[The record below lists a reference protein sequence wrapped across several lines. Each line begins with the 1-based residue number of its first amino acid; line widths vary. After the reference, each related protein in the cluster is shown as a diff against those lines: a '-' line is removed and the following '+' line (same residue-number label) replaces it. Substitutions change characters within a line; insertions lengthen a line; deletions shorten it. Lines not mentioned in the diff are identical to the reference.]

1 MKKIL
6 MNLAF
11 TATAIILISTGQ
23 AKVKAAEQNS
33 ITYEKNIDIVKDYV
47 IDSKDLATLAKD
59 YNKTSKS
66 TGWNNNNDIN
76 SDGIIDIY
84 DLVTVSKSIGKNIT
98 IEEFTNYDFAEV
110 GQKYTLQSTIRAKL
124 GDKDYIK
131 LPIKWNGSANTSA
144 EGKYTY
150 TGVIEG
156 YNKSLSF
163 NLTVVPVN
171 IDANVSS
178 VAFMTFDGT
187 YIYYSN
193 PVNGGGLY
201 KANIDGS
208 NAKKI
213 NDDSAY
219 SINVHNGWIY
229 YVNKKDDCIYKV
241 KTDGTGRVLLSRG
254 GYSLLRIYNGKLY
267 CAEIDETALFS
278 MNLDGT
284 EKKMLI
290 SGGSI
295 SAMNFVGDYIYCNLL
310 YNGEG
315 YKVIRSKLDGSSQV
329 MLNIFDLN
337 FINVSGNYIYYSLY
351 TRDSKTLRYRM
362 YRSNLDGT
370 NTTKLTSSYS
380 FTLKLIGDW
389 IYYLTSDDSIEIYTL
404 RRIKIDGTTD
414 EELINRDAYYTN
426 IRAGRIYFCGH
437 DGIMYS
443 AKMDGTDIRKLN

>member
-66 TGWNNNNDIN
+66 AGWNNNNDIN

-171 IDANVSS
+171 IDANITNFGFVTS
-178 VAFMTFDGT
+178 DGT

-201 KANIDGS
+201 KANVDGS

-213 NDDSAY
+213 NDDFAL
-219 SINVHNGWIY
+219 SINVHNGWLY
-229 YVNKKDDCIYKV
+229 YVNMNDKYIYKV
-241 KTDGTGRVLLSRG
+241 KTDGSSRTLLST
-254 GYSLLRIYNGKLY
+254 GYYELLRIYKGKLY
-267 CAEIDETALFS
+267 CTDLNEAKLYS

-284 EKKMLI
+284 DKRKLI
-290 SGGSI
+290 EGGSI
-295 SAMNFVGDYIYCNLL
+295 TAVNFEGDYIYCNIF
-310 YNGEG
+310 YGGRIDE
-315 YKVIRSKLDGSSQV
+315 VIRCNLDGTEQE
-329 MLNIFDLN
+329 MMNIHHLW
-337 FINVSGNYIYYSLY
+337 FINVSGDYIYYCNAIFDSASLF
-351 TRDSKTLRYRM
+351 
-362 YRSNLDGT
+362 YRSIRANLDGT
-370 NTTKLTSSYS
+370 NIEVLNNDFSYW
-380 FTLKLIGDW
+380 LILMGDW
-389 IYYLTSDDSIEIYTL
+389 VYYLKPDASFELFTI
-404 RRIKIDGTTD
+404 RRVKIDGSVD
-414 EELINRDAYYTN
+414 EELINSEVSYMN
-426 IRAGRIYFCGH
+426 IRAGRIYFSDE
-437 DGIMYS
+437 DGNLYC
-443 AKMDGTDIRKLN
+443 AKMDGTDIQKLN

>member
-66 TGWNNNNDIN
+66 AGWNNNNDIN

-171 IDANVSS
+171 IDANINSY
-178 VAFMTFDGT
+178 AFMTFDGT
-187 YIYYSN
+187 YIYYN
-193 PVNGGGLY
+193 PFTEEGLY

-208 NAKKI
+208 NAKKL
-213 NDDSAY
+213 NDDCAY
-219 SINVHNGWIY
+219 SINVYNGWIY
-229 YVNKKDDCIYKV
+229 YLNMNDEGIYKV
-241 KTDGTGRVLLSRG
+241 KTDGTDRTILSS
-254 GYSLLRIYNGKLY
+254 GYYEFLWIYKGTIYCTDFFNMELY
-267 CAEIDETALFS
+267 S
-278 MNLDGT
+278 MKLDGT
-284 EKKMLI
+284 DKKKLI
-290 SGGSI
+290 GGEPGLIRSV
-295 SAMNFVGDYIYCNLL
+295 NFIGDHIYCSR
-310 YNGEG
+310 YNKSMRLEVV
-315 YKVIRSKLDGSSQV
+315 KSKLDGSSQEN
-329 MLNIFDLN
+329 LSIFDVLY
-337 FINVSGNYIYYSLY
+337 INVSGNYLYYIDCYDNRIYR
-351 TRDSKTLRYRM
+351 T
-362 YRSNLDGT
+362 NLDGT
-370 NTTKLTSSYS
+370 NIVKLNDNNSLA
-380 FTLKLIGDW
+380 LKLIGDW
-389 IYYLTSDDSIEIYTL
+389 IYYLTEEENSDL
-404 RRIKIDGTTD
+404 CKVRRLKNDGTVD
-414 EELINRDAYYTN
+414 EQIIDIGIQGMN
-426 IRAGRIYFCGH
+426 IRAGRIYFYGE

-443 AKMDGTDIRKLN
+443 AKMDGTDIRKFN